1 MAFDFIT
8 IILVALFGFEVS
20 ETVARQTQTAESTVI
35 TTAIMLPTKHHLV
48 SAMVNFMCQLDWTT
62 E

>member
-1 MAFDFIT
+1 MKQWLD
-8 IILVALFGFEVS
+8 
-20 ETVARQTQTAESTVI
+20 RQTAKSTVI
-35 TTAIMLPTKHHLV
+35 TIAIILLTKHHLV